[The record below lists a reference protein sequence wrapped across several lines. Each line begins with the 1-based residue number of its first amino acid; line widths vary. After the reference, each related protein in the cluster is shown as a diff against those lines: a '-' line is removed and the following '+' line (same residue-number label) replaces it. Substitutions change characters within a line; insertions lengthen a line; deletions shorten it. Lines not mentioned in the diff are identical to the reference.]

1 VEKRGQ
7 YTQAHPSE
15 CYAQEEEHRLNFPW
29 MRDRVTGSEED
40 DLRVPIVVFG
50 EVKGMFPFFSV
61 FPFKFVWGSVVWVGV
76 FYNLQKFGRLLR
88 TTHTAHLPPWILLK
102 GS

>member
-1 VEKRGQ
+1 
-7 YTQAHPSE
+7 
-15 CYAQEEEHRLNFPW
+15 

-61 FPFKFVWGSVVWVGV
+61 FPFKFYAISLYLKVWVGV